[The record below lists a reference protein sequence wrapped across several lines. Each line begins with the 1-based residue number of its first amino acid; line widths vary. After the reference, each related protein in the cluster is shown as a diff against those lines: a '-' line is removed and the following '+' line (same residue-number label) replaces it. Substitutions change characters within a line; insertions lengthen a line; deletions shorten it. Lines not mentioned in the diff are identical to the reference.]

1 MAKELDL
8 RVLLELADKFSAPA
22 NRVSLASKATAA
34 AVKAA
39 REQTRAMQNQLG
51 QVRDLNKM
59 QRALGTTGQ
68 ELDAARRKLAELSR
82 AQSSTGDQSK
92 KMARQIDLA
101 RASVR
106 KLSDK
111 QDALKRHSS
120 AARTALR
127 EQGVD
132 TRHLTQAEQS
142 LGEQINRVN
151 KRLASQKTWL
161 GRVSK
166 AGDVARGMLSRTWEV
181 MKTGAAVGVAAG
193 AAMLPFV
200 KTAAQFE
207 QYQAIL
213 ETVDGSQAKAKQSM
227 AWISKFAVDT
237 PFELDQVTQAYVRL
251 RAYGMDPTN
260 GLLKTLGDTSAA
272 MGKDVMSA
280 VEAIA
285 DAITGENERL
295 KEFGIKAST
304 KGNTI
309 TYTYTDKN
317 GIQKQL
323 QVMKNDRKAIEQGL
337 RQIWDE
343 KYAGAMERQS
353 KTMGGLWSN
362 LMDQWTRFQQMVMA
376 SGPFEKIKNQ
386 LSDLLDKI
394 NEMAANGQLQALA
407 DKVGA
412 QMVRLIDAA
421 TIAAKKLWALGVAA
435 FDVANRVAGMVGG
448 WENLAIIL
456 IGLKILP
463 TVMML
468 GKLGSVLWGL
478 GATILPFVAK
488 AAVWLGRAFMLNPIG
503 LAITAIAGAAYLVI
517 THWDTVKS
525 ALGAVWG
532 WIKSAAAALA
542 DFVSPVLVKIAPA
555 QLITESW
562 QAIKAV
568 LGEIWG
574 WIKAAGAEM
583 AAGLKWALLNM
594 TPAGQVIAHWE
605 QIKTGAGAVVDWLKS
620 LPAQMMDIGRN
631 IIDGIGRGIDEKIQG
646 LKNKILGL
654 ADSLPDWMKRPLG
667 IHSPSRVFAQIGDNT
682 MAGLAMGLSRSSKA
696 PIGSILQLNDK
707 LKRTAAGITMVAAGA
722 SVGAMPAAAHAGTS
736 GKIEIIQHIYAAPGQ
751 DAEAV
756 GRGATQAAFDII
768 NGKKAGALYD
778 AD

>member
-8 RVLLELADKFSAPA
+8 KVILSMTDKFTGFAK
-22 NRVSLASKATAA
+22 RVGITSNATAR

-39 REQTRAMQNQLG
+39 REQVRSLEAASRNVRGLAKLEYQMRTSNSEMLTARKRVQDLKDKIDATEGPTKRLSKALAAAERKVGGMSERQKLLSQRTEATRKALKAQGINT
-51 QVRDLNKM
+51 RDLSSENE
-59 QRALGTTGQ
+59 R
-68 ELDAARRKLAELSR
+68 LA
-82 AQSSTGDQSK
+82 QKIDQ
-92 KMARQIDLA
+92 
-101 RASVR
+101 
-106 KLSDK
+106 
-111 QDALKRHSS
+111 
-120 AARTALR
+120 
-127 EQGVD
+127 
-132 TRHLTQAEQS
+132 
-142 LGEQINRVN
+142 VN
-151 KRLASQKTWL
+151 KRLATQKTWL
-161 GRVSK
+161 GRIGK
-166 AGDVARGMLSRTWEV
+166 AGDVAGGMINRTWGL
-181 MKTGAAVGVAAG
+181 MKTGVAAG
-193 AAMLPFV
+193 AAAGVAMLPFV

-207 QYQAIL
+207 QYQSIL

-237 PFELDQVTQAYVRL
+237 PFELDQVTEAYVRL

-260 GLLKTLGDTSAA
+260 GLLKNLGDTSAA
-272 MGKDVMSA
+272 MGKDLMAA

-285 DAITGENERL
+285 DAVTGENERL
-295 KEFGIKAST
+295 KAFGINAST
-304 KGNTI
+304 KGKIT

-317 GIQKQL
+317 GLQKQM

-337 RQIWDE
+337 RQIWGE
-343 KYAGAMERQS
+343 KYAGAMQKQS
-353 KTMGGLWSN
+353 KIMGGLWSN
-362 LMDQWTRFQQMVMA
+362 LMDQWTQFQQMVMA

-562 QAIKAV
+562 NTIKAV

-594 TPAGQVIAHWE
+594 TPAGQVIQHWE

-654 ADSLPDWMKRPLG
+654 ADSLPDWMKKPLG
-667 IHSPSRVFAQIGDNT
+667 IHSPSRVFAQIGDYT

-696 PIGSILQLNDK
+696 PMGSILQLNDK